1 MDIIKRWWQEAAPV
15 ARAGIIVGLVAVL
28 GSLAY
33 FATQATANRP
43 IPLFSGMSAAE
54 VSELSDELNARNI
67 PFELEDNGTTVSV
80 RMPRDEARLLR
91 NQIAQ
96 DGLPSGGVI
105 GMEIFDS
112 SSVTLTESERSIMY
126 QRALQGELART
137 IASLPEVK
145 TAKVHLAMPQKT
157 LLARDVGDPSA
168 SVYVSLKKGRS
179 LSEREAGGI
188 ANLVANSVPDLL
200 TDKIVIMDGH
210 GTLLWGQNNSEARKV
225 LDLKARREDQLQ
237 NKILEL
243 LAKPVG
249 RGHVIAK
256 VNVDMDTTRIEERLE
271 QYDADNTALRTEQKT
286 TERVETERNRPTN
299 VAGAQANLPQAPD
312 AAGRKQLGEKSDS
325 NKSIDR
331 REFAVPKTIR
341 QVSKPLGDIRRLSIS
356 VLIDEN
362 PFNGTPAATGGEAS
376 EDGSVEVP
384 EGVENPGGEIAAPLP
399 RPNPEMLASLI
410 KNAVGFEASRGDS
423 IEISFVP
430 FVKPDTVG
438 GDEVQY
444 VESPLEIWMWVLVTL
459 LVGMG
464 MVVGSLWITEKRRK
478 EAAIADYA
486 RQLQEKEAQIQ
497 AQKEEEEGSV
507 PDSTKLRQEVRELT
521 TKNVAATV
529 EVMKGWLRPTLGRN

>member
-1 MDIIKRWWQEAAPV
+1 
-15 ARAGIIVGLVAVL
+15 
-28 GSLAY
+28 
-33 FATQATANRP
+33 
-43 IPLFSGMSAAE
+43 
-54 VSELSDELNARNI
+54 SELADELRARNV

-80 RMPRDEARLLR
+80 RMPREDARLLR

-112 SSVTLTESERSIMY
+112 SSVTLTESERAIMY

-157 LLARDVGDPSA
+157 LLARDVSDPSA

-179 LSEREAGGI
+179 LSEREAAGM
-188 ANLVANSVPDLL
+188 ANLVANSVPDLV
-200 TDKIVIMDGH
+200 TERIVIMDGH
-210 GTLLWGQNNSEARKV
+210 GTLLWGQNNGEARKI
-225 LDLKARREDQLQ
+225 LDLKEKREEQLQ
-237 NKILEL
+237 TKILEL

-249 RGHVIAK
+249 RGHVIAQ
-256 VNVDMDTTRIEERLE
+256 VNVDMDTTSVEERLE

-312 AAGRKQLGEKSDS
+312 IEAPKQLGEKSDS

-331 REFAVPKTIR
+331 KEFAVPKTVR
-341 QVSKPLGDIRRLSIS
+341 QVSKPLGDIQRLSIS
-356 VLIDEN
+356 VLIDDN
-362 PFNGTPAATGGEAS
+362 PFTAPPAAPAGEEG
-376 EDGSVEVP
+376 EDGAVDVP
-384 EGVENPGGEIAAPLP
+384 EGVENPGTELAAPLP

-410 KNAVGFEASRGDS
+410 KNAVGFNAARGDS

-444 VESPLEIWMWVLVTL
+444 VESPLELWLWVLITFL
-459 LVGMG
+459 IGTA
-464 MVVGSLWITEKRRK
+464 MVVASLWVTEKRRK

-486 RQLQEKEAQIQ
+486 QQLQEKEAQIQ
-497 AQKEEEEGSV
+497 AQKEEEEGAV
-507 PDSTKLRQEVRELT
+507 PSSTKLRQEVRELT